1 MRYTH
6 LLKSLPPSLRI
17 DVQVLLEEAALGSH
31 FTREEL
37 QVAVGDIFH
46 RAACSPAE
54 AKLLTSSLRDEIVD
68 SYF

>member
-1 MRYTH
+1 MRYVH
-6 LLKSLPPSLRI
+6 LLRSLPPSLRI

-37 QVAVGDIFH
+37 QVVVGDIFQ

-54 AKLLTSSLRDEIVD
+54 AELLTPTLRDEIVD
-68 SYF
+68 SYL